1 MKCEEESNKQR
12 FPNAFVFLA
21 GLGEKTL
28 PRGETINHI
37 TWKGIK
43 PLGHS
48 QSNMI

>member
-1 MKCEEESNKQR
+1 MLLY
-12 FPNAFVFLA
+12 FLQV
-21 GLGEKTL
+21 LGKKTL